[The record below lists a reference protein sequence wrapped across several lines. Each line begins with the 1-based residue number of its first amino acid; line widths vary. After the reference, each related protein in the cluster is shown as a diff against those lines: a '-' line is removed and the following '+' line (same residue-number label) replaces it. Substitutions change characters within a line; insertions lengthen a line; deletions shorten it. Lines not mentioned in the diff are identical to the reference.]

1 MGKPVIFVNAE
12 CLRPEYG
19 SVDSDYFTAMSKIA
33 SHRSNRF
40 NGVFG
45 GLRLFSGGDRNSTE
59 VIADQL
65 GITDSWHVIAGGS
78 YFFNSTTRE
87 IKPHPAINKKVKRE
101 FRKILRWKVPR
112 ILRRYQV
119 LEYCPGED
127 VCLALEIKKTGS
139 LLSTEKMLPVIK
151 ETYLRDLRK
160 NKTVLVTYSRNAI
173 FIVPW
178 IVTFFSAV
186 KFLAGFD
193 DIDLSKS
200 LAIGASKADVSL
212 FRCVGRIGCPSNA
225 LPECREAVKQRRGKT
240 SLKPCA
246 SGVLD
251 IIEWYMGLQN

>member
-1 MGKPVIFVNAE
+1 MGKPVIFVNTE

-19 SVDSDYFTAMSKIA
+19 SVDSDYFAAMSKISA
-33 SHRSNRF
+33 YRRDRF
-40 NGVFG
+40 GGVFEE
-45 GLRLFSGGDRNSTE
+45 LRLCSGRDRNSTE
-59 VIADQL
+59 VISDQL
-65 GITDSWHVIAGGS
+65 GITDCWHIIAGGA

-87 IKPHPAINKKVKRE
+87 IKPHPAINKKVRRD

-112 ILRRYQV
+112 ILRRYPV

-127 VCLALEIKKTGS
+127 VCIALEIKKTGS
-139 LLSTEKMLPVIK
+139 FLSIEKMLPVIK

-160 NKTVLVTYSRNAI
+160 SKSVLITYSKNAI
-173 FIVPW
+173 YIVPW
-178 IVTFFSAV
+178 IVTYFSAV

-200 LAIGASKADVSL
+200 LAIGASKADISL
-212 FRCVGRIGCPSNA
+212 FRCVGRTGCPSNA
-225 LPECREAVKQRRGKT
+225 LPECHEAVKQRRGKT